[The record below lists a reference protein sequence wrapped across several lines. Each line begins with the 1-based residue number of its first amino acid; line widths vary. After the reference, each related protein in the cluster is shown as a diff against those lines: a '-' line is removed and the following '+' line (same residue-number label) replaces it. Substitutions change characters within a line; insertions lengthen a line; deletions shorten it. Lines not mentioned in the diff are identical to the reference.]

1 MVILFKKVVACLS
14 LCLAVF
20 STTVYA
26 NDELYL
32 GGDSIGIKIQYDG
45 ILVIGTYSF
54 SINGE
59 TYQPTKTIQSADVI
73 VEINNQK
80 VTTLQELYQQLS
92 LYQEEVNDIPV
103 TIRRNDKTI
112 ESSLKTTY
120 DTSSNTFK
128 SGLYVKDSIIGVG
141 TLTYYDPYN
150 QMYGALGHE
159 IMDTDVK
166 KIANVSDGSLYTS
179 NVVSITKAEKH
190 NPGEKHAEI
199 NFSNSFANI
208 LTNTNI
214 GIYGKYHQLLT
225 EIKKFPWAN
234 QNEVH
239 TGKAVMYTV
248 VKGNV
253 IEPFA
258 IEITKTHSQ
267 NQAEPKGIEFV
278 IADDSLSSIS
288 NGIVQ
293 GMSGSPIVQDGKI
306 IGAVTHV
313 VTSNP
318 SKGYGVYIEWMLEK
332 SRNLT

>member
-1 MVILFKKVVACLS
+1 MFKKAVACLS

-214 GIYGKYHQLLT
+214 GIYGNIISYDETTNFLGL
-225 EIKKFPWAN
+225 IKMKFIL
-234 QNEVH
+234 E
-239 TGKAVMYTV
+239 
-248 VKGNV
+248 
-253 IEPFA
+253 
-258 IEITKTHSQ
+258 
-267 NQAEPKGIEFV
+267 
-278 IADDSLSSIS
+278 SS
-288 NGIVQ
+288 
-293 GMSGSPIVQDGKI
+293 
-306 IGAVTHV
+306 
-313 VTSNP
+313 
-318 SKGYGVYIEWMLEK
+318 YVYSCERK
-332 SRNLT
+332 CN